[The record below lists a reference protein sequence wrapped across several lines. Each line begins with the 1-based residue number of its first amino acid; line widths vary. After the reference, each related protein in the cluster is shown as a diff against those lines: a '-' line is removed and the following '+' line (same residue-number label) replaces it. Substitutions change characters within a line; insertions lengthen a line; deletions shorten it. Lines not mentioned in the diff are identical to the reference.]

1 MGKNTE
7 REKSGL
13 TQMKNLQ
20 KQVEDMIRERKTD
33 VDSQARI
40 ETLKGILS
48 MLQGPK
54 VDLKDDT
61 DICKIGETDG
71 SIKTEDKFIISSQEG
86 TEISKD
92 NTNTINVIKKDEN
105 VTLKVQFE
113 SSNEFNSD
121 DYSVTKAVDCI
132 NTIAQFDDTFELQ
145 IDETE
150 MTDTGQKDKV
160 VIESIV
166 NELIDTVAN
175 EEEHGTSDAAD
186 DLSSTLPC
194 SQMHQINSYSCKK
207 ETSPD
212 DTG

>member
-1 MGKNTE
+1 MEKNTE

-13 TQMKNLQ
+13 TQMKKLP
-20 KQVEDMIRERKTD
+20 KQVEDMIREGKTD
-33 VDSQARI
+33 ADSQARI

-61 DICKIGETDG
+61 DICKIGKTDG

-113 SSNEFNSD
+113 SSHEFNSD

-132 NTIAQFDDTFELQ
+132 NTIAQLDDTFELQ

-150 MTDTGQKDKV
+150 VTDTGQQDKV

-166 NELIDTVAN
+166 NELIDAVAN
-175 EEEHGTSDAAD
+175 EEEHG
-186 DLSSTLPC
+186 
-194 SQMHQINSYSCKK
+194 YW
-207 ETSPD
+207 
-212 DTG
+212 